1 MEALLFDL
9 RVPAPSETALLNA
22 SGLEDY
28 LHQHTLSADDL
39 RDHLRLFERHCE
51 RLDQTLTQEQEEK
64 HFARFCSLI
73 QESLL
78 NAGSFSECSLD
89 EADFTL
95 HGGREP
101 SHVLRVRSGVPVS
114 PELAVSTI
122 SACLIMK
129 SDYAVIFDSRHGRS
143 VLFGNGDFVL
153 EED

>member
-51 RLDQTLTQEQEEK
+51 RLDQALTQEQEEK

-78 NAGSFSECSLD
+78 LSASAVLMKQTSHCMAAGSLLMCC
-89 EADFTL
+89 
-95 HGGREP
+95 G
-101 SHVLRVRSGVPVS
+101 
-114 PELAVSTI
+114 
-122 SACLIMK
+122 
-129 SDYAVIFDSRHGRS
+129 
-143 VLFGNGDFVL
+143 
-153 EED
+153 